1 MPIPL
6 IPLAAIAGGSSIV
19 GGLLNFFG
27 AKKTNKTNQ
36 QIAQKQNDL
45 NYKLFQEQNAITD
58 RRTAQELAYNT
69 PLQQRQRLEE
79 AGINPALALGQVST
93 GNMTAQ
99 TSATPA
105 PAVGATMTNEMEG
118 LGQGVADAGRN
129 VIDAYMQ
136 AKQSELM
143 DSQKANIEANTASTL
158 AQNKFIDEKTRAEI
172 ANMTAQKANIEANT
186 EKTKVDTDLSRLNA
200 KAIETMTPLEAR
212 KLQGE
217 IVLAGSQLK
226 LNELEASLKL
236 DELENMRPMMREKFK
251 AEVSAT
257 YASVALMHKQ
267 GLVADANVATMA
279 QSILESRARTGQI
292 KATTIQIQRA
302 TRQSSIMFQ
311 EQLKSERSRRANVD
325 VNTEYRRKESDY
337 FEIGKGVE
345 IGQALV
351 KTAMMGA
358 AFM

>member
-36 QIAQKQNDL
+36 QIAQKQNEL
-45 NYKLFQEQNAITD
+45 NYKLFQEQNAVTD
-58 RRTAQELAYNT
+58 RRIAQELAYNT
-69 PLQQRQRLEE
+69 PLQQRMRLEE

-105 PAVGATMTNEMEG
+105 PAVGATMSNEMEG
-118 LGQGVADAGRN
+118 LGQGIADAGRN
-129 VIDAYMQ
+129 VVDAYMQ

-186 EKTKVDTDLSRLNA
+186 EKTKADTDLSRLNA
-200 KAIETMTPLEAR
+200 KAIETMTPLEAQ
-212 KLQGE
+212 KLAGE
-217 IVLAGSQLK
+217 IKLAGSQLK

-236 DELENMRPMMREKFK
+236 DELENMRPMMHLC
-251 AEVSAT
+251 T
-257 YASVALMHKQ
+257 
-267 GLVADANVATMA
+267 N
-279 QSILESRARTGQI
+279 RA
-292 KATTIQIQRA
+292 
-302 TRQSSIMFQ
+302 
-311 EQLKSERSRRANVD
+311 
-325 VNTEYRRKESDY
+325 
-337 FEIGKGVE
+337 
-345 IGQALV
+345 
-351 KTAMMGA
+351 
-358 AFM
+358 

>member
-1 MPIPL
+1 MPIPW

-36 QIAQKQNDL
+36 QIAQKQNEL
-45 NYKLFQEQNAITD
+45 NYKLFQEQNAVTD

-69 PLQQRQRLEE
+69 PLQQRMRLEE

-105 PAVGATMTNEMEG
+105 PAVGATMSNEMEG
-118 LGQGVADAGRN
+118 LGQGIADAGRN
-129 VIDAYMQ
+129 VVDAYMQ

-143 DSQKANIEANTASTL
+143 DSQKANIEANTASIL

-186 EKTKVDTDLSRLNA
+186 EKTKADTDLSRLNA
-200 KAIETMTPLEAR
+200 KAIETMTPLEAQ
-212 KLQGE
+212 KLAGE
-217 IVLAGSQLK
+217 IKLAGSQLK

-236 DELENMRPMMREKFK
+236 DELEDMRPMMREKFK
-251 AEVSAT
+251 AEVAST

-292 KATTIQIQRA
+292 KATTVQIQRA

-311 EQLKSERSRRANVD
+311 EQIKTERSRRANLD

-345 IGQALV
+345 IGSAMV
-351 KTAMMGA
+351 KTAMTVA